1 MPPSAGVLAAFG
13 VEVTTAPVLLPGGQ
27 GTTWLVGNR
36 VLKPVGDEP
45 WAEKEAD
52 WLGSLLDALPENGF
66 RVSRPI
72 RPIRPVRGRREI
84 RVPST
89 WTVDGWSAGTWVEGE
104 HHPPA
109 GVAEDQRSADVIAAG
124 RVFHAALVGV
134 PRPDFLDRRDDPWS
148 RGDGAAWDDAAPC
161 AIHRELQQALDELS
175 LLRSP
180 NTAPMQLVH
189 GDLTANVLFAGGQD
203 PAIIDLSPYW
213 RPVSFAEAVVVADA
227 IAWHGAGR
235 EVLYLLPRD
244 VDRAS
249 LVARALIFR
258 LITSD
263 LVAADLGLRRSAYL
277 QENVVAADRVL
288 TVLRDA
294 HRHI

>member
-1 MPPSAGVLAAFG
+1 MPRSRSLRREDCPNGPEGGVLGHARHVTTNEPQVPPSAGVLAAFG

-45 WAEKEAD
+45 WAVEEAD

-109 GVAEDQRSADVIAAG
+109 GVEHRADAAG
-124 RVFHAALVGV
+124 ARRPHRQRPVRRRAGPGDHRPVAVLATGELRRSRGRGGCDRRARRRARGAGPAPAGRRSRLTRRAGADLPADHLGPRRGRPGRAAVGV
-134 PRPDFLDRRDDPWS
+134 PAGERRGSGP
-148 RGDGAAWDDAAPC
+148 RADG
-161 AIHRELQQALDELS
+161 
-175 LLRSP
+175 
-180 NTAPMQLVH
+180 
-189 GDLTANVLFAGGQD
+189 
-203 PAIIDLSPYW
+203 
-213 RPVSFAEAVVVADA
+213 
-227 IAWHGAGR
+227 
-235 EVLYLLPRD
+235 
-244 VDRAS
+244 
-249 LVARALIFR
+249 
-258 LITSD
+258 
-263 LVAADLGLRRSAYL
+263 
-277 QENVVAADRVL
+277 
-288 TVLRDA
+288 LRDA
-294 HRHI
+294 HRHR